1 VLKTSHTK
9 SQIDSIKKSSLTD
22 QGKGDLLK
30 SGKKLN
36 EEISKIQKK
45 IEEFEAQKKKLNI

>member
-1 VLKTSHTK
+1 MLKTSHTK